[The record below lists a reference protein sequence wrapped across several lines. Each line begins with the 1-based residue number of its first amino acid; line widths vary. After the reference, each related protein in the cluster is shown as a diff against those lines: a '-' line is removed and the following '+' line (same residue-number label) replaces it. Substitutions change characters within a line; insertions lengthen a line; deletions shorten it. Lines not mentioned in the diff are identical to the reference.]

1 MQDESIPAIVL
12 IQVHNVDTLS
22 MEAVVLHFRLASCY
36 PNLGHTWAVLCLD
49 CKDISLAPPD
59 VGNVAQRK
67 MIPKGTS
74 VRLPAQGRWEPK
86 ICYSQRAVQYL
97 LSAVVQFSI
106 SPSPHNG
113 ITVVPRTACKR

>member
-1 MQDESIPAIVL
+1 
-12 IQVHNVDTLS
+12 
-22 MEAVVLHFRLASCY
+22 MEAVILHFWFASRY

-49 CKDISLAPPD
+49 CKDISLAPQD
-59 VGNVAQRK
+59 VGNAAQRK

-86 ICYSQRAVQYL
+86 AWYLHRSVHYL

-106 SPSPHNG
+106 SPGPHNG
-113 ITVVPRTACKR
+113 ITVVPRTACNR